1 MELPGDIEALKAAT
15 KGGIRDET
23 DVVRRLQMETG
34 LAEPDA
40 MLYLKLL
47 RQGHLPSSE
56 SSRASQL
63 TDRGM
68 AIVSG
73 DGKRVIPVHPRLGI
87 ANNYRTWREAM
98 VREINERRMRV
109 DKLILE
115 LIPVYEAATE
125 KKMGSGGG

>member
-1 MELPGDIEALKAAT
+1 LNAVGRSV
-15 KGGIRDET
+15 RDED
-23 DVVRRLQMETG
+23 DVVSRLEAEVG
-34 LAEPDA
+34 LAKEDA
-40 MLYLKLL
+40 LLYLSLL
-47 RQGHLPSSE
+47 REGQIP
-56 SSRASQL
+56 ASL
-63 TDRGM
+63 RGKAERLLDKGM

-73 DGKRVIPVHPRLGI
+73 DGKRIIPVHPRLGI

-125 KKMGSGGG
+125 KKTARGGG

>member
-1 MELPGDIEALKAAT
+1 MNAVGRSV
-15 KGGIRDET
+15 RDED
-23 DVVRRLQMETG
+23 DVVSRLEAEVG
-34 LAEPDA
+34 LAKEDA
-40 MLYLKLL
+40 LLYLSLL
-47 RQGHLPSSE
+47 REGQIP
-56 SSRASQL
+56 ASL
-63 TDRGM
+63 RGKAERLLDKGM

-73 DGKRVIPVHPRLGI
+73 DGKRIIPVHPRLGI

-125 KKMGSGGG
+125 KKTARGGG